1 MSNVWNIFQEK
12 LENNQTLTKK
22 ASTFLGCPVKDINI
36 SDIFYQIQKFLRA
49 SWASIITTNGINF
62 LMTGPLMTDFLLTS
76 SAILSKKN
84 ATRDTWHVTHDMWHM
99 LGGWKISQN
108 LSSLA
113 LTVWEVCCF
122 EYISTNQD
130 LPLLIM
136 KVFVEQPPATPGQL
150 NMLVPDIY
158 LSQLVVIL
166 FFR

>member
-1 MSNVWNIFQEK
+1 
-12 LENNQTLTKK
+12 
-22 ASTFLGCPVKDINI
+22 
-36 SDIFYQIQKFLRA
+36 
-49 SWASIITTNGINF
+49 
-62 LMTGPLMTDFLLTS
+62 
-76 SAILSKKN
+76 
-84 ATRDTWHVTHDMWHM
+84 MWHM
-99 LGGWKISQN
+99 LGRWKISQT

-166 FFR
+166 FFIQIDENWTSEILEWASVAKNGKLRQLPTQPLVHTFKVRCWNLYFFSYLEFSTFRWFSWTFFHG